1 MFSSIETN
9 VDDFHHWVVDML
21 LLIWKD
27 GEEKLSVLKPISI
40 KESWVTNY
48 WGYYVDSI
56 GKIMSFPIVNEI

>member
-40 KESWVTNY
+40 KES
-48 WGYYVDSI
+48 
-56 GKIMSFPIVNEI
+56 

>member
-40 KESWVTNY
+40 KESWVTDY
-48 WGYYVDSI
+48 WGYYVGSI

>member
-40 KESWVTNY
+40 KESWVTDY